1 MYSSRKNIVIVAH
14 KFLTQ
19 PDDDLVSYL
28 NDKKYNNVMHI
39 RHSFSD
45 APDRCSYHTWFKS
58 GEIAKEGRTRDYRD
72 ANEVFIHLKEFYF
85 TLKWIW
91 NSRLTWDTYIGM
103 DGLCVFWGNILRA
116 LSKVRRTIYW
126 AIDFVPE
133 KRFGSRIKNTIYH
146 WINKQGYS
154 KSDEM
159 WDLSPRMAEARETFL
174 GVQMDHYRFHKVV
187 PYGVWTERIRKY
199 RFEECEKHSLV
210 FMGHLIEKQGVQ
222 LVIQAL
228 PEILAKMPDFRFK
241 IIGDGSFRKD
251 LVKLAENLQVGN
263 HCDFKCKID
272 DHKDLE
278 NEIAKSC
285 VAIAPYVKKLDT
297 WTYYADPGKVKTY
310 LACGVPVLLTDL
322 PWNAR
327 EIEAH
332 QCGKIMSEDKHDIV
346 LHLVTLMDGKV
357 NQIYRNNAERYAQ
370 SFNFKTIF
378 ANLAI

>member
-1 MYSSRKNIVIVAH
+1 MENVVIVAH
-14 KFLTQ
+14 KFVTQ

-28 NDKKYNNVMHI
+28 NDKKYDNVMHI

-45 APDRCSYHTWFKS
+45 APDRCSYYTWFKG
-58 GEIAKEGRTRDYRD
+58 GEIFKEDRTRDYRD
-72 ANEVFIHLKEFYF
+72 ASEAFIHLKEFYF

-91 NSRLTWDTYIGM
+91 ISRLTWDTYIGM

-116 LSKVRRTIYW
+116 LSKVKKTIYW

-133 KRFGSRIKNTIYH
+133 NRFGSRIKNTIYH
-146 WINKQGYS
+146 WINKQGYG

-174 GVQMDHYRFHKVV
+174 GVKRDHYRFHKVV

-228 PEILAKMPDFRFK
+228 PEILKKIPDVRFK
-241 IIGDGSFRKD
+241 IIGDGNYKKK
-251 LVKLAENLQVGN
+251 LVKLAEDLQVSN
-263 HCDFKCKID
+263 HCDFRGNIA

-278 NEIAKSC
+278 NEIARSC
-285 VAIAPYVKKLDT
+285 IAIAPYVKKLDT
-297 WTYYADPGKVKTY
+297 WSYYADPGKVKTY
-310 LACGVPVLLTDL
+310 LACGVPVLLTDI
-322 PWNAR
+322 PWNSR
-327 EIEAH
+327 EIQESR
-332 QCGKIMSEDKHDIV
+332 CGRIISEDAQDIV
-346 LHLVTLMDGKV
+346 ASVFDLMDARI
-357 NQIYRNNAERYAQ
+357 NQQYRENAIRYSGRYDYQ
-370 SFNFKTIF
+370 SIF
-378 ANLAI
+378 ENIRV